1 MLPTLLIWDFNGTI
15 INDGEILVAVN
26 NEMNRARGI
35 PEISVDYYRTHFDHP
50 PKPFYEKLGYDFSK
64 ENYEEISEQFLDLY
78 ELRQQAAPLTEHVV
92 EAIRWAKEQ
101 GIPQIVLSAHEQQRL
116 ENHVERLG
124 LREYFDHISGES
136 SLVIGGKV
144 DRAKA
149 LAESGRFDFSRAVL
163 VGDTIHDY
171 HAACAMNSGCILYA
185 GGHQTLER
193 LQAAGVPIIDS
204 MAQLPQL
211 LEQYFGKEEK

>member
-15 INDGEILVAVN
+15 LNDGEILVGVN

-35 PEISVDYYRTHFDHP
+35 PEISYDYYRSHFDHP
-50 PKPFYEKLGYDFSK
+50 PKPFYEKLGYDFEK
-64 ENYEEISEQFLDLY
+64 ENYEEISQQFLDLY
-78 ELRQQAAPLTEHVV
+78 ELRQQAAPLTAHVAEV
-92 EAIRWAKEQ
+92 MEWAKKM
-101 GIPQIVLSAHEQQRL
+101 GIPQIVLSAHERHRL
-116 ENHVERLG
+116 EAHVQRLG
-124 LREYFDHISGES
+124 LADYFDHISGES

-149 LAESGRFDFSRAVL
+149 LAESGHFDFSNAVL

-171 HAACAMNSGCILYA
+171 HAACAMGAGCILYS

-193 LQAAGVPIIDS
+193 LQSAGVPIIDS

-211 LEQYFGKEEK
+211 LEHYSRKDV